1 MMAILT
7 ELKDAT
13 TGKLEG
19 ICVHAGK
26 LKRQSC

>member
-1 MMAILT
+1 MAILT

-19 ICVHAGK
+19 ICVMSKILNMQGN
-26 LKRQSC
+26 